1 MTPLIIPHRSL
12 EPETLRAMVED
23 FVTRDG
29 SDYGEH
35 EAGIDARVQQVMRA
49 LESGKALILYDT
61 DSETFSI
68 GTREQLRLD

>member
-1 MTPLIIPHRSL
+1 M
-12 EPETLRAMVED
+12 ED

-35 EAGIDARVQQVMRA
+35 EVGIGARVQQVMRA

-68 GTREQLRLD
+68 APKEQVRLD

>member
-12 EPETLRAMVED
+12 EPETLRAMLED

-35 EAGIDARVQQVMRA
+35 EVGIGSRVQQVMRA

-68 GTREQLRLD
+68 APKEQPKLD

>member
-1 MTPLIIPHRSL
+1 M
-12 EPETLRAMVED
+12 ED

-35 EAGIDARVQQVMRA
+35 EVQTDTRVQQVMRA

-68 GTREQLRLD
+68 APKEQVRLD

>member
-1 MTPLIIPHRSL
+1 MKPLIIPHQSL

-35 EAGIDARVQQVMRA
+35 EVKINTRVQQVMCA
-49 LESGKALILYDT
+49 LESGNAMILYDA

-68 GTREQLRLD
+68 ANKEQIRLD